1 LAQVIASGLRRAWID
16 CGVTLTSPANE
27 GALFEDTDPQVLAMR
42 LFPAPLGTEQ
52 RKIDGA
58 AYAKT
63 VREHLLQLNRLKPLE
78 LEQ

>member
-1 LAQVIASGLRRAWID
+1 
-16 CGVTLTSPANE
+16 
-27 GALFEDTDPQVLAMR
+27 MR